1 MYTPLYIKTDNSLQQ
16 SMIKIKDLIEFALK
30 NNIKSLTITD
40 NNMYGVM
47 DFYHE
52 CIKNDIKPI
61 IGLEITIEDKK
72 IVLYSKNYEGYK
84 NLIKLSTISSEKNL
98 SLVDLETYSKE
109 LVCILPYDSYNL
121 YNDLKQMF
129 KNIYIGYKN
138 NDEKEIIKEENKLY
152 INETLYIKK
161 EESKYIRYLD
171 SIREA
176 IPVIDIISVHNNNYI
191 LNEEEY
197 KEKYSSSYNKNLEIT
212 HMCNLEIPFKLD
224 LTPKYEL
231 KDIDSYTYLKKNV

>member
-1 MYTPLYIKTDNSLQQ
+1 M
-16 SMIKIKDLIEFALK
+16 FAKK
-30 NNIKSLTITD
+30 NDIKSLTITD
-40 NNMYGVM
+40 DNMYGVM

-61 IGLEITIEDKK
+61 IGLEITVEDKK

-84 NLIKLSTISSEKNL
+84 NLIKLSTISSEKKL
-98 SLVDLETYSKE
+98 SLIDLEIYNKE

-161 EESKYIRYLD
+161 EESKYIKYLD

-197 KEKYSSSYNKNLEIT
+197 NEKYSDSYKLNLEISD
-212 HMCNLEIPFKLD
+212 MCNLKIPFKQD

-231 KDIDSYTYLKKNV
+231 KDIDSYTYLKKYSNNTTTEMY